1 MVGGFLW
8 GRHCNG
14 QSLDR
19 ALAVLSSAGIFKPIM
34 SLLGP
39 LSHSL
44 CLVMAGRLVLMI
56 LSPMVG

>member
-19 ALAVLSSAGIFKPIM
+19 ALVVLSSAGIANPIM

-44 CLVMAGRLVLMI
+44 CLVMLGRLV
-56 LSPMVG
+56 